1 MVLEVKGLSIVIEEG
16 SNEKGLYIY
25 HATKAKR
32 ERIELQLYSF
42 LTSAF
47 DGVDNQRP
55 KLTQQY
61 CELQH
66 RCENL
71 KFSLSFY
78 LLTTYGTIWHCPS
91 VLKASYSSINHTII
105 H

>member
-1 MVLEVKGLSIVIEEG
+1 MVLEVKGISIVIEEG

-25 HATKAKR
+25 HAKKAER

-42 LTSAF
+42 LTSAL
-47 DGVDNQRP
+47 P